1 MLRLKLVDC
10 FQCVMQVSGSNP
22 SAQHFEIVD
31 GTSDTLR
38 IVKANE
44 STIFL
49 EDLNAHVPASTTHAQ
64 FWTLLSWT
72 ILFNNTTRLLV
83 TFCLKK
89 STGITRAC
97 RTNRSCGIKGRP
109 WGIKLWGPLLTTY
122 CITVSAVGG
131 KKLRLFKATVVSSAV
146 RVLWKETTRCGDR

>member
-64 FWTLLSWT
+64 F
-72 ILFNNTTRLLV
+72 
-83 TFCLKK
+83 
-89 STGITRAC
+89 
-97 RTNRSCGIKGRP
+97 
-109 WGIKLWGPLLTTY
+109 
-122 CITVSAVGG
+122 
-131 KKLRLFKATVVSSAV
+131 
-146 RVLWKETTRCGDR
+146 